1 MDWPGV
7 RGCCPCGVLPPR
19 SGGGGLGGGG
29 WSGHRDVAEGRHFGG
44 LLLLLL
50 LLLSLAAAL
59 LSCPRL
65 GAVGAG
71 VAQGPTPQAL
81 GLPSLYRHQE
91 AVSFLRVDKVRD
103 LWEGSPRHLHT
114 EGSYPGVD
122 TVFIIEGADLPDG
135 TYLVKQLT
143 ECSV

>member
-1 MDWPGV
+1 MGWLGWLYWPGV

-29 WSGHRDVAEGRHFGG
+29 RSGHRDVAEGRHFGG

-50 LLLSLAAAL
+50 LLVALAAAL
-59 LSCPRL
+59 LSGPRL

-81 GLPSLYRHQE
+81 GLPPLYRHQE
-91 AVSFLRVDKVRD
+91 AVPFLCVDKVRD
-103 LWEGSPRHLHT
+103 LREGSPRRLHT
-114 EGSYPGVD
+114 EGSYPGVCAIF
-122 TVFIIEGADLPDG
+122 VI
-135 TYLVKQLT
+135 
-143 ECSV
+143 